1 MDIFLYFALE
11 PQFLL
16 SIAQLSLPYRFA
28 CHQTIWAAFL
38 LLIHVPYYILRR
50 ILKS

>member
-16 SIAQLSLPYRFA
+16 SFAQQPLSYGFD

-38 LLIHVPYYILRR
+38 LPIHVPYYILRR